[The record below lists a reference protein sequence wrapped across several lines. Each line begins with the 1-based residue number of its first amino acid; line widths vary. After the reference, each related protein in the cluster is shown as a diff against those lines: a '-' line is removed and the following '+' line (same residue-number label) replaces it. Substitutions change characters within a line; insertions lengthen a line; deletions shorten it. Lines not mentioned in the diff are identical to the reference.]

1 MSSSRGVTLGVSI
14 SFLLTY
20 DDCDYSQLGIQV
32 PSVES
37 EDMVMKNDESS
48 STFTHTD
55 GNVQTDSSR
64 FEGVQADSMNI
75 STDDNADID
84 ISARKRSQPY

>member
-1 MSSSRGVTLGVSI
+1 
-14 SFLLTY
+14 
-20 DDCDYSQLGIQV
+20 
-32 PSVES
+32 
-37 EDMVMKNDESS
+37 MKNDESS

-64 FEGVQADSMNI
+64 FEGVQVDSMNI
-75 STDDNADID
+75 SIDDNADIV